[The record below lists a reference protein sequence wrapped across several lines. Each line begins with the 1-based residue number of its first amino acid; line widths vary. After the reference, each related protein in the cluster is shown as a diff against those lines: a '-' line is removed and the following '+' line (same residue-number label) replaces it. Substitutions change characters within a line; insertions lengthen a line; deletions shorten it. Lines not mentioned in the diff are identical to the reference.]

1 VNDPVGA
8 FAATPKTTAVLAP
21 AATVKGL
28 AGFEVTPAGSA
39 LSVTWTAFAKPLT
52 GFMEILTAELAEP
65 CGTEIEFEDRLREKS
80 GTGGGG

>member
-1 VNDPVGA
+1 VGA

-39 LSVTWTAFAKPLT
+39 LSVTWTVLAKPLT
-52 GFMEILTAELAEP
+52 GFMETPTAELAEP
-65 CGTEIEFEDRLREKS
+65 CGTEIEFEDTPREKS

>member
-28 AGFEVTPAGSA
+28 AGLELTLAGSA